1 MNEKI
6 INKNII
12 NRNEIFVIEPGDTLM
27 VGSYN
32 NNYKKICATEKYLNI
47 LNYADYSTLYFTH
60 ISYYRAKVLL
70 TEKAYIKD
78 NDNFAIE
85 VCCEV

>member
-6 INKNII
+6 MNKNII
-12 NRNEIFVIEPGDTLM
+12 NRTSVFMIEPGDTLI
-27 VGSYN
+27 VESYN
-32 NNYKKICATEKYLNI
+32 NNYYKKICATEKYITIVNFLN
-47 LNYADYSTLYFTH
+47 NR

-78 NDNFAIE
+78 NDKFAIE
-85 VCCEV
+85 F